1 MCSVKSIPYV
11 GDLITELLGV
21 FFSFHHENDY
31 HNYLFLIYWLVC
43 WKKNDDLENSTISDN
58 LTLFL
63 SSYQKNN
70 YIKLILSSNKCIFQK
85 HWFVYE
91 VKNIKRVWLLVTK
104 ERKINCKN
112 NAEHK
117 NLYQCQLAVYFTFS
131 VVSLKEIKWI
141 KKGWG
146 LVWLWGYGANLKIEF
161 WATCSYR

>member
-11 GDLITELLGV
+11 GDLITELPGV

-43 WKKNDDLENSTISDN
+43 WKKKMMIWRIQRFLI
-58 LTLFL
+58 TLPCFFHRT
-63 SSYQKNN
+63 KKT
-70 YIKLILSSNKCIFQK
+70 YIKLISSSNKCIFQR

-91 VKNIKRVWLLVTK
+91 VKNIKRGWLLVTK

-117 NLYQCQLAVYFTFS
+117 NLHQCQLAVYFTFS
-131 VVSLKEIKWI
+131 VVSLKEVKWI

-146 LVWLWGYGANLKIEF
+146 LVWLWGYGASLKIEF